1 VDRPLGPSVGTAV
14 SGLVTR
20 IVVGVV
26 AVAVVGAVGFIVN
39 FRLHDESAVI
49 EADRVDH
56 GPPPASLG
64 LPVAPISLTASDGV
78 RLAAWQIPPDRT
90 EGAPFWV
97 IHFHGNASN
106 LTTPGYAESYAALH
120 RLGLGVLAVEYRGF
134 GKSEGTVGEA
144 GLYRDAEAGYRYLT
158 DTLKIPPERIVL
170 YGFSLGSGVA
180 TELATVEPVAG
191 LILEGAYT
199 SIRDSA
205 QESHPLVPIPLFLA
219 DRLNTLARIASVSA
233 PKLFIHATNDTTV
246 PISHG
251 RALFAAALGKKTFL
265 EVPGE
270 HATAYKT
277 DAKTFY
283 DGIATF
289 LASLP
294 KGG

>member
-1 VDRPLGPSVGTAV
+1 MNVVAV
-14 SGLVTR
+14 R
-20 IVVGVV
+20 IVVGVI
-26 AVAVVGAVGFIVN
+26 AIAIIGAVGFIVN
-39 FRLHDESAVI
+39 FRLHDEAAFI
-49 EADRVDH
+49 DADRVDH

-64 LPVAPISLTASDGV
+64 LPKADISLVTGDGV
-78 RLAAWQIPPDRT
+78 RLAAWEIPPDGP
-90 EGAPFWV
+90 ESAPFWI

-120 RLGLGVLAVEYRGF
+120 RLGVGVLAVEYRGF
-134 GKSEGTVGEA
+134 GKSEGTFGEA
-144 GLYRDAEAGYRYLT
+144 GFYRDAEAAYRYLT
-158 DTLKIPPERIVL
+158 ETRKIPPERTVL

-180 TELATVEPVAG
+180 VELATVEPVAG
-191 LILEGAYT
+191 VILEGAYT
-199 SIRDSA
+199 SIRDTA
-205 QESHPLVPIPLFLA
+205 QESYPLVPIPLFLA

-251 RALFAAALGKKTFL
+251 RALFAAALGQKTFL

-283 DGIATF
+283 DGIASF